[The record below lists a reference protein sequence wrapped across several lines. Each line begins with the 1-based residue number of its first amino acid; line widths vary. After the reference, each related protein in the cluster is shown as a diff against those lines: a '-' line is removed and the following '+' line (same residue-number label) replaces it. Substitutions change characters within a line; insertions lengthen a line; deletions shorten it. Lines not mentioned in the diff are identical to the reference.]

1 MLINGFDAWAV
12 VGGQKVDLSSQQYGG
27 DVLHPDGS
35 KRIVQFEDDPWP
47 TWTYR
52 LPGGIELTQ
61 EIFVP
66 HGSSAVVINFRCAD
80 RSVPIKIYL
89 RPFLSVR
96 DFHALHHE
104 NSTFKFDHYEAPGCV
119 KWRPYKG
126 LPQIVTRTS
135 AHYTHDPQWYRNF
148 SYAQEKARGLDSNE
162 DLVSPGVFEWAMARG
177 EAGLIFYAEGFEGDM
192 DVEEPFHNL
201 LRTVKR
207 TELDRRKNFPTRLH
221 KAADAFV
228 VKRGE
233 RKTIIAGYPWF
244 NDWGRDTFIS
254 LRGLCLATGRLDDA
268 RLILLEWMAVRPSER
283 TRPTCTWVTAVSV
296 PTPRGPSNCAAP
308 P

>member
-1 MLINGFDAWAV
+1 MMSRGFFMPDISIDQHTEWLEANGLGGFAMGTTSGVRTRRYHGLLVTATTPPSGRLMLINGFDAWAV

-162 DLVSPGVFEWAMARG
+162 DEYSADPDDVFHTTLYSR
-177 EAGLIFYAEGFEGDM
+177 F
-192 DVEEPFHNL
+192 
-201 LRTVKR
+201 
-207 TELDRRKNFPTRLH
+207 
-221 KAADAFV
+221 
-228 VKRGE
+228 
-233 RKTIIAGYPWF
+233 
-244 NDWGRDTFIS
+244 
-254 LRGLCLATGRLDDA
+254 
-268 RLILLEWMAVRPSER
+268 
-283 TRPTCTWVTAVSV
+283 
-296 PTPRGPSNCAAP
+296 
-308 P
+308 